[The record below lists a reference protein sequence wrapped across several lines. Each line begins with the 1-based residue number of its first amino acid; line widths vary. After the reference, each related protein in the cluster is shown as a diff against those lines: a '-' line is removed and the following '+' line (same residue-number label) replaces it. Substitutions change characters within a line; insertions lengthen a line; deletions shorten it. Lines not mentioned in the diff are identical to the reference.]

1 MALLQTPAP
10 RPAETAQR
18 RVLLAAA
25 LFLLIGCALQWWRM
39 QSLTASMDQGILM
52 QVLWNG
58 LRGHPFES
66 TLSSQ
71 LSTNVIHSGE
81 LPALGTT
88 VSGSTSPC
96 PGVMD
101 SPGRVAGEMGFAHAA
116 GDADHR
122 CGTGAAQAGAMATQA
137 DLAAMVTIAFYG
149 ANAVI
154 APKASNPDPS
164 FRCACFCCCWG

>member
-10 RPAETAQR
+10 RPDESAQR

-81 LPALGTT
+81 LPAFG
-88 VSGSTSPC
+88 
-96 PGVMD
+96 
-101 SPGRVAGEMGFAHAA
+101 
-116 GDADHR
+116 
-122 CGTGAAQAGAMATQA
+122 
-137 DLAAMVTIAFYG
+137 
-149 ANAVI
+149 
-154 APKASNPDPS
+154 
-164 FRCACFCCCWG
+164 